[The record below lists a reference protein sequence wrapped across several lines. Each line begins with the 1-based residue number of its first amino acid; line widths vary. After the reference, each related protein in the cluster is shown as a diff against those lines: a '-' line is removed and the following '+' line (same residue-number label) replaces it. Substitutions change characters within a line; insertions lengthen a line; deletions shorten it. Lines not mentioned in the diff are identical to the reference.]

1 LQNLNQ
7 RKAWGE
13 KMGGYL
19 GSIGGKVKA
28 SYRKGEKAVID
39 AAPILDVN
47 KWGGKI
53 QGTWDSTFASPKFGG
68 DAAFSADPYKA
79 EQAASQATQRAI
91 EEKQMIGG
99 EYVKIP
105 GRTIPGGF
113 FGGGSFTMPGR
124 TIKKGGQSFQQ
135 MLADQMTGKAPSV
148 ADAQMRAAFDRSI
161 AAQQSAT
168 AGARGVNPA
177 LAQRLIAQQAGAQRA
192 ELGQQS
198 GIARLQEQQQ
208 AQAGFAV
215 ELARQ
220 DAQTRFFEGQRSGNF
235 QAMQQAQMELEKLKF
250 GATTARRQ
258 QNVDILGK
266 VVEAGAT
273 IAAGAA

>member
-1 LQNLNQ
+1 MSWIKSAV
-7 RKAWGE
+7 RKVNTAVSKGPQHVV
-13 KMGGYL
+13 
-19 GSIGGKVKA
+19 GKVLTNVVDPFGVT
-28 SYRKGEKAVID
+28 SDSE
-39 AAPILDVN
+39 N
-47 KWGGKI
+47 WGKKV

-79 EQAASQATQRAI
+79 EQEKSQAAQAAAGSS
-91 EEKQMIGG
+91 QM
-99 EYVKIP
+99 V
-105 GRTIPGGF
+105 
-113 FGGGSFTMPGR
+113 
-124 TIKKGGQSFQQ
+124 GGQSFQQ

-161 AAQQSAT
+161 AAQQGAA

-198 GIARLQEQQQ
+198 GIARMQEQQQ
-208 AQAGFAV
+208 AQAGFAG

-220 DAQTRFFEGQRSGNF
+220 DAQTRFFEAQRSGNF
-235 QAMQQAQMELEKLKF
+235 QAMQQAQMDLEKIKF

-258 QNVDILGK
+258 QNLDILTK
-266 VVEAGAT
+266 VGQAVAT
-273 IAAGAA
+273 GVA

>member
-1 LQNLNQ
+1 
-7 RKAWGE
+7 
-13 KMGGYL
+13 MGGYL

-47 KWGGKI
+47 KWGGKLSASWEKGF
-53 QGTWDSTFASPKFGG
+53 GTPKFGG

-79 EQAASQATQRAI
+79 EQEKSQATQAAAGAS
-91 EEKQMIGG
+91 QMVGG
-99 EYVKIP
+99 K
-105 GRTIPGGF
+105 
-113 FGGGSFTMPGR
+113 
-124 TIKKGGQSFQQ
+124 SFQE
-135 MLADQMTGKAPSV
+135 MLASQMTGQAPSV

-198 GIARLQEQQQ
+198 GIARMQEQQQ
-208 AQAGFAV
+208 AQAGFAG

-235 QAMQQAQMELEKLKF
+235 QAMQQAQMDLEKIKF
-250 GATTARRQ
+250 GATAARRQ

-266 VVEAGAT
+266 GGQAVAT
-273 IAAGAA
+273 WAAA